1 MALLT
6 RFRSSIPWS
15 ELRQQFRRLPG
26 RCYNSTV
33 ATAEAAAKLQ
43 ELAMMEEN
51 CILVNERD
59 EPLGNASKRD
69 CHRVD
74 SNGDIRLHRAFSVF
88 LFNSK
93 GEMLLQRRS
102 THKITFPDCY
112 TNACC
117 SHPLHDIEGEREE
130 LNALGIRRAAQ
141 RRLNY
146 ELGIPLN
153 QVRPENFHFLT
164 RIHYL
169 DRGDGIWGE
178 HEVDY
183 ILFLQKDVD
192 LKPNESEVREVRY
205 ISRDQLDQQ
214 IGDLRAPLTPW
225 FRLILAH
232 RLKLWWDNL
241 HRLKKFENLSTI
253 ERF

>member
-1 MALLT
+1 MSSLLAH
-6 RFRSSIPWS
+6 I
-15 ELRQQFRRLPG
+15 RRGFLSNLQRKQPLQEPIRYG
-26 RCYNSTV
+26 SA
-33 ATAEAAAKLQ
+33 ATAAAKLQ
-43 ELAMMEEN
+43 ELALEEN
-51 CILVNERD
+51 CILVD
-59 EPLGNASKRD
+59 EQDRALGNASKRD

-74 SNGDIRLHRAFSVF
+74 PGTGNIRLHRAFSVF
-88 LFNSK
+88 LFNSR

-146 ELGIPLN
+146 ELGIPLS

-164 RIHYL
+164 RIHYA
-169 DRGDGIWGE
+169 DRGDGVWGE
-178 HEVDY
+178 HEIDY
-183 ILFLQKDVD
+183 ILFLQKDVE
-192 LKPNESEVREVRY
+192 LRPNEGEVSEIRY
-205 ISRDQLDQQ
+205 IRRDELDAQ
-214 IGDLRAPLTPW
+214 IAGLEAPLTPW

-232 RLKLWWDNL
+232 RLPLWWDNL
-241 HRLKKFENLSTI
+241 HRLKKHENLTEI

>member
-1 MALLT
+1 MSTLLA
-6 RFRSSIPWS
+6 RFRGFLPSAAAAALQRQP
-15 ELRQQFRRLPG
+15 LRFG
-26 RCYNSTV
+26 S
-33 ATAEAAAKLQ
+33 ATAAAKLQ
-43 ELAMMEEN
+43 ELALEEN
-51 CILVNERD
+51 CILVD
-59 EPLGNASKRD
+59 ESDRVLGNASKRD

-74 SNGDIRLHRAFSVF
+74 PDGNIRLHRAFSVF
-88 LFNSK
+88 LFNSR

-146 ELGIPLN
+146 ELGIPLS

-164 RIHYL
+164 RIHYA
-169 DRGDGIWGE
+169 DRGDGVWGE
-178 HEVDY
+178 HEIDY

-192 LKPNESEVREVRY
+192 LKPNEGEVSEIRY
-205 ISRDQLDQQ
+205 IARNELDQQ
-214 IGDLRAPLTPW
+214 IATLEAPLTPW

-232 RLKLWWDNL
+232 RLPLWWDNL
-241 HRLKKFENLSTI
+241 HRLKKHVNLCEI

>member
-1 MALLT
+1 MSLLS
-6 RFRSSIPWS
+6 RFRGLPSVLLQHAKASYSSS
-15 ELRQQFRRLPG
+15 
-26 RCYNSTV
+26 
-33 ATAEAAAKLQ
+33 ATAAKLQ
-43 ELAMMEEN
+43 ELALEEN
-51 CILVNERD
+51 CILVNEND
-59 EPLGNASKRD
+59 QPLGNASKRD

-74 SNGDIRLHRAFSVF
+74 ETGNIRLHRAFSVF

-146 ELGIPLN
+146 ELGIPLS
-153 QVRPENFHFLT
+153 QVRPENFHYLT
-164 RIHYL
+164 RIHYA
-169 DRGDGIWGE
+169 DNGDGVWGE
-178 HEVDY
+178 HEIDY

-192 LKPNESEVREVRY
+192 LKPNESEVSEIRY
-205 ISRDQLDQQ
+205 IRRDQLDTH
-214 IGDLRAPLTPW
+214 ISGLDAPLTPW
-225 FRLILAH
+225 FQLILTH

-241 HRLKKFENLSTI
+241 HRLKKYQNLNEI

>member
-1 MALLT
+1 MSTLLA
-6 RFRSSIPWS
+6 RFRGFLPCAAA
-15 ELRQQFRRLPG
+15 LRWQPIRFG
-26 RCYNSTV
+26 S
-33 ATAEAAAKLQ
+33 ATAAAKLQ
-43 ELAMMEEN
+43 ELALEEN
-51 CILVNERD
+51 CILVD
-59 EPLGNASKRD
+59 EADRVLGNASKRD

-74 SNGDIRLHRAFSVF
+74 PNGNIRLHRAFSVF
-88 LFNSK
+88 LFNSR

-146 ELGIPLN
+146 ELGIPLS

-164 RIHYL
+164 RIHYA
-169 DRGDGIWGE
+169 DRGDGVWGE
-178 HEVDY
+178 HEIDY

-192 LKPNESEVREVRY
+192 LKPNEGEVSEIRFIARNE
-205 ISRDQLDQQ
+205 LDQQ
-214 IGDLRAPLTPW
+214 IAALRAPLTPW

-232 RLKLWWDNL
+232 RLPLWWDNL
-241 HRLKKFENLSTI
+241 HRLKKHENLEEI

>member
-1 MALLT
+1 MSTLLT
-6 RFRSSIPWS
+6 RFRGLLPSAAA
-15 ELRQQFRRLPG
+15 LRWQPIRFG
-26 RCYNSTV
+26 S
-33 ATAEAAAKLQ
+33 ASAAAKLQ
-43 ELAMMEEN
+43 ELALEEN
-51 CILVNERD
+51 CILVD
-59 EPLGNASKRD
+59 EADRVLGNASKRD

-74 SNGDIRLHRAFSVF
+74 PNGNIRLHRAFSVF
-88 LFNSK
+88 LFNSR

-146 ELGIPLN
+146 ELGIPLS

-164 RIHYL
+164 RIHYA
-169 DRGDGIWGE
+169 DRGDGVWGE
-178 HEVDY
+178 HEIDY

-192 LKPNESEVREVRY
+192 LKPNEGEVSEIRFIARNE
-205 ISRDQLDQQ
+205 LDQQ
-214 IGDLRAPLTPW
+214 IAALRAPLTPW

-232 RLKLWWDNL
+232 RLPLWWDNL
-241 HRLKKFENLSTI
+241 HRLKKHENLEEI

>member
-1 MALLT
+1 MALAARLI
-6 RFRSSIPWS
+6 RG
-15 ELRQQFRRLPG
+15 LPG
-26 RCYNSTV
+26 TLIQSIGKNSFSSASA
-33 ATAEAAAKLQ
+33 ATAAKLQ
-43 ELAMMEEN
+43 ELALEEN
-51 CILVNERD
+51 CILVNEHDR
-59 EPLGNASKRD
+59 PLGNASKRD

-74 SNGDIRLHRAFSVF
+74 PKGHIRLHRAFSVF

-117 SHPLHDIEGEREE
+117 SHPLYDIEGEREE

-146 ELGIPLN
+146 ELGIPLS

-164 RIHYL
+164 RIHYA
-169 DRGDGIWGE
+169 DQGDGVWGE
-178 HEVDY
+178 HEIDY

-192 LKPNESEVREVRY
+192 LKPNESEVSEIRY
-205 ISRDQLDQQ
+205 IRRDDLDRQ
-214 IGDLRAPLTPW
+214 ISGLEAPLTPW
-225 FRLILAH
+225 FRLILAN

-241 HRLKKFENLSTI
+241 HRLRKYENLEEI

>member
-1 MALLT
+1 MSTLLAH
-6 RFRSSIPWS
+6 
-15 ELRQQFRRLPG
+15 LRRGLLASAFTVQRGKQLAIARRHFG
-26 RCYNSTV
+26 S
-33 ATAEAAAKLQ
+33 ATAAAKLQ
-43 ELAMMEEN
+43 ELALEEN
-51 CILVNERD
+51 CILVD
-59 EPLGNASKRD
+59 EEDRALGNASKRD

-74 SNGDIRLHRAFSVF
+74 GNGNIRLHRAFSVF
-88 LFNSK
+88 LFNSR

-146 ELGIPLN
+146 ELGIPLS

-164 RIHYL
+164 RIHYA
-169 DRGDGIWGE
+169 DRGDGVWGE
-178 HEVDY
+178 HEIDY

-192 LKPNESEVREVRY
+192 LRPNEGEVSEIRFIRRAE
-205 ISRDQLDQQ
+205 LDAQ
-214 IGDLRAPLTPW
+214 IAGLQAPLTPW
-225 FRLILAH
+225 FRLILTH
-232 RLKLWWDNL
+232 RLPLWWDNL
-241 HRLKKFENLSTI
+241 HRLKKHENLTEI
-253 ERF
+253 ERFE

>member
-1 MALLT
+1 MSTLLA
-6 RFRSSIPWS
+6 RFRELLPSAFHRQSIVRFGS
-15 ELRQQFRRLPG
+15 
-26 RCYNSTV
+26 
-33 ATAEAAAKLQ
+33 ATAAAKLQ
-43 ELAMMEEN
+43 ELALEEN
-51 CILVNERD
+51 CILVD
-59 EPLGNASKRD
+59 EADRVLGNASKRD

-74 SNGDIRLHRAFSVF
+74 SEGNIRLHRAFSVF
-88 LFNSK
+88 LFNSR

-141 RRLNY
+141 RRLNF
-146 ELGIPLN
+146 ELGIPLS

-164 RIHYL
+164 RIHYA
-169 DRGDGIWGE
+169 DRGDGVWGE
-178 HEVDY
+178 HEIDY

-192 LKPNESEVREVRY
+192 LKPNEGEVSEIRFIARNE
-205 ISRDQLDQQ
+205 LDQQ
-214 IGDLRAPLTPW
+214 IAALQAPLTPW

-232 RLKLWWDNL
+232 RLPLWWDNL
-241 HRLKKFENLSTI
+241 HRLKKHENLGEI